1 MVLERIGDFFL
12 IWLGFTVGRE
22 RKEEEK
28 KKNEEE
34 KKKKKIQDWNF
45 GLEVMNGTTINLFLF
60 KLGRK
65 NPIINVI
72 G

>member
-1 MVLERIGDFFL
+1 MEKERK
-12 IWLGFTVGRE
+12 E
-22 RKEEEK
+22 EKKNKKEEEK
-28 KKNEEE
+28 KK
-34 KKKKKIQDWNF
+34 KIHVWNF

-65 NPIINVI
+65 NPIRNVI

>member
-1 MVLERIGDFFL
+1 MEK
-12 IWLGFTVGRE
+12 E

-28 KKNEEE
+28 KK
-34 KKKKKIQDWNF
+34 KIQVWSF

-65 NPIINVI
+65 NPIIIVI